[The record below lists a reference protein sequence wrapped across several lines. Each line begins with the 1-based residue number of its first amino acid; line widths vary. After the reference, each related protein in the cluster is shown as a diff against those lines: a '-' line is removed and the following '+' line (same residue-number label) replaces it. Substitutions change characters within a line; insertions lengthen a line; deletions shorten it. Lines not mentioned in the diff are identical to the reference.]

1 MGEKS
6 EESATEV
13 VRSWQSATTASEVVY
28 GNRDDDRPTVYT

>member
-13 VRSWQSATTASEVVY
+13 VRSWQSATTASEVIAIGVTT
-28 GNRDDDRPTVYT
+28 GRPTVYT